1 MEVAA
6 KKESNN
12 LVIFL
17 IGELDE
23 YTAPYTRTGQGAAAY
38 DAAS

>member
-23 YTAPYTRTGQGAAAY
+23 YTAPYTEAP
-38 DAAS
+38 